1 MKIDIKGEF
10 KNGSINELYD
20 YLTDIDDYQL
30 FDFMGLKVELDPTVD
45 FDYQNIL
52 VRWTDINEGFNDK
65 IIVKSLSEFQ
75 IHFKI
80 IQNDNTLL

>member
-10 KNGSINELYD
+10 KNGSINQLYD

-30 FDFMGLKVELDPTVD
+30 FDFMGLEVELDPTVD

-52 VRWTDINEGFNDK
+52 IRWTDINEGFNDK

-75 IHFKI
+75 NHFKI